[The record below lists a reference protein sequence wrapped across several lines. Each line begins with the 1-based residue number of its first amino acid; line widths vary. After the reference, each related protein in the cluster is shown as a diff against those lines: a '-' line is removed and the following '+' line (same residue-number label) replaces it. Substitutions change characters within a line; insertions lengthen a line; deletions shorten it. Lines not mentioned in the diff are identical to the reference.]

1 MIPSVVSDL
10 IGSAST
16 VAFSGGRQ
24 FPRGVSAQ
32 LPAAIASCV
41 PHSSRVVVGCAR
53 GVDEVFRG
61 LFPQANVFYA
71 SDFGAGR
78 SSFAR
83 RSVAVV
89 GQLGEG
95 DIFISLPNK
104 ECPILMPSASSSRCF
119 SGSGSGSWAT
129 LAYAI
134 GRDVPAAVYLG
145 GRLRCPAGWSLRS
158 VGGGWFLFRPGFSQL
173 SLGL

>member
-1 MIPSVVSDL
+1 MIPSVISDL
-10 IGSAST
+10 LAGAPT

-24 FPRGVSAQ
+24 FPRGVSSQ
-32 LPAAIASCV
+32 LPAAIADCV
-41 PHSSRVVVGCAR
+41 PESSRVLVGCAR
-53 GVDEVFRG
+53 GVDEAFRD
-61 LFPQANVFYA
+61 LFPHATIFYA
-71 SDFGAGR
+71 SDFGVGR

-89 GQLGEG
+89 DQLGRG
-95 DIFISLPNK
+95 DLFVSLPDK
-104 ECPILMPSASSSRCF
+104 ECPILMPSSSSSHCF

-134 GRDVPAAVYLG
+134 GRDIPAAVYLG
-145 GRLRCPAGWSLRS
+145 ALSCPVGWSLKN

-173 SLGL
+173 SLAL